1 MLIPIGYYLALLFL
15 LGPVALYTSK
25 RLGKWA
31 GWIYAIVPLYGVI
44 SFLSVLPEV
53 DQGFEFT
60 ESYSWL
66 PQYGINFSIYVDG
79 LSVFFSMLVLGIGAL
94 ILIYAAY
101 YAKAYPRKE
110 IFMGHL
116 ILFMAAMFGVVV
128 AGNLLTLFLFWELT
142 AIFSYLLIG
151 FDHEKYEARW
161 GALQALLITGL
172 GGQALLAGFV
182 LMGITYQNHE
192 FTAIFNNPELLK
204 SSSVYLPVLIL
215 VCIGAFTKS
224 AQFPFHFWLPDAM
237 VAPTPVSA
245 YLHSAT
251 MVKAGIFL
259 LLRFNLV
266 LGGTES
272 WHYILTIFGVTTMF
286 LGAWSSITQTDIK
299 RVLAYA
305 TISALGTLVLLVGTD
320 TEYAI
325 NAAIIFILVHALYKG
340 SLFMLAG
347 IIQKQTGTREIPKL
361 GGLFKYMPFI
371 GLVMSLALVSMAGVP
386 PMLGFISKELVYEAK
401 VHAPSA
407 YGFILSAGI
416 FANVVMVFLS
426 LRLFLDIFTGKK
438 GDYSSNPKRPG
449 LSMVLGPFFL
459 VMMSLILGLFP
470 ETFANALTAQAIK
483 DINPD
488 FGVIKLHLWPGW
500 NLVQLI
506 SILTVLAGILMYIKK
521 DQVISFANKTDLKYF
536 TKKFSSLFN
545 SFIENFLTFTK
556 GKTKKIQH
564 GYHRFYIMT
573 VFAVGSILVWFH
585 VWHADPITITL
596 NFKDIPIADSSLIV
610 LLIVATFTAVSAKSR
625 TITLIA
631 MGVIGFGIT
640 LIFIVFSGVD
650 LPITMILAEVMTIIF
665 SLALLFYLPK
675 YVNKSRQGER
685 MRDAFIANLVGTSMC
700 ILVMQAVAVELGKP
714 MANFF
719 KEASLK
725 EAFGK
730 NIVNVVLVDFR
741 AFDTLGE
748 ITVLAIAAIGIFSLL
763 VYGDRMKKMTK
774 ESEILRI
781 AAKMMYPLLLGLSVV
796 VLLRG
801 HQEPGGG
808 FIGGL
813 MVGAAYIL
821 YAMAYGVKE
830 TRRKYFL
837 QPLHLMGLGLLIA
850 VLSGLP
856 GVIGGGPY
864 MKGEWWELI
873 SGIKLGT
880 PVIFDLG
887 VYLTVA
893 GMLTQ
898 VMDSIMEE

>member
-1 MLIPIGYYLALLFL
+1 MSIPIGYYLALLFF
-15 LGPVALYTSK
+15 LGPVALKTSK
-25 RLGKWA
+25 KLGRWA
-31 GWIYAIVPLYGVI
+31 GWIYSIVPLYGVI
-44 SFLSVLPEV
+44 GFLRILPDV
-53 DQGFEFT
+53 DQGLELT
-60 ESYSWL
+60 ESYTWL

-116 ILFMAAMFGVVV
+116 ILFMAAMLGVVV
-128 AGNLLTLFLFWELT
+128 AGNLLTFFLFWELT
-142 AIFSYLLIG
+142 SIFSYLLIG

-182 LMGITYQNHE
+182 LMENTYQNYE
-192 FTAIFNNPELLK
+192 FSAIFSNPELLQ
-204 SSSVYLPVLIL
+204 STSFYLPVLIL
-215 VCIGAFTKS
+215 VCVGAFTKS

-259 LLRFNLV
+259 LLRFNPI
-266 LGGTES
+266 LGGTDS
-272 WHYILTIFGVTTMF
+272 WHYILTVFGVTTMF
-286 LGAWSSITQTDIK
+286 LGAWNSITQTDIK

-320 TEYAI
+320 TEYAV

-340 SLFMLAG
+340 SLFMIAG
-347 IIQKQTGTREIPKL
+347 IIQKQTGTREISKL
-361 GGLFKYMPFI
+361 GGLFKFMPFI
-371 GLVMSLALVSMAGVP
+371 GVVMALALVSMSGVP

-407 YGFILSAGI
+407 YGFVLSAGI

-426 LRLFLDIFTGKK
+426 LRLFLDIFTGEK
-438 GDYSSNPKRPG
+438 GDYSSDIKRPAV
-449 LSMVLGPFFL
+449 SMVLGPLLL
-459 VMMSLILGLFP
+459 VSMSLILGLYP
-470 ETFANALTAQAIK
+470 GMIANPLTAQAIK
-483 DINPD
+483 DINPN
-488 FGVIKLHLWPGW
+488 FGAIELRLWPGW
-500 NLVQLI
+500 NLVQVI
-506 SILTVLAGILMYIKK
+506 SILTVLAGIFMYINREL
-521 DQVISFANKTDLKYF
+521 VIAFANRIDLKYF
-536 TKKFSSLFN
+536 TKKFSSLF
-545 SFIENFLTFTK
+545 STSIETFLTFTK
-556 GKTKKIQH
+556 GKTKRIQH

-573 VFAVGSILVWFH
+573 VFAVGSLLVWFH
-585 VWHADPITITL
+585 IWHADPITITL
-596 NFKDIPIADSSLIV
+596 NFKNISVAESSLIV

-625 TITLIA
+625 MITLVA

-640 LIFIVFSGVD
+640 LIFIIFSGVD

-665 SLALLFYLPK
+665 SVALLYYLPR

-685 MRDAFIANLVGTSMC
+685 MRDAIIANLVGTSMC
-700 ILVMQAVAVELGKP
+700 ILVMQAVTVELGKP

-719 KEASLK
+719 KDASLNI
-725 EAFGK
+725 AHGR
-730 NIVNVVLVDFR
+730 NIVNVILVDFR

-763 VYGDRMKKMTK
+763 VYGDGVQKMAK

-781 AAKMMYPLLLGLSVV
+781 AASLMRPLLLVLSVV

-813 MVGAAYIL
+813 MVGAAFIL

-830 TRRKYFL
+830 ARKKYL
-837 QPLHLMGLGLLIA
+837 LKPLHMMGLGLLIA
-850 VLSGLP
+850 LASGFP
-856 GVIGGGPY
+856 GVMSGGPY
-864 MKGEWWELI
+864 MQGEWWELI

-880 PVIFDLG
+880 PVIFDIG
-887 VYLTVA
+887 VYVTVA
-893 GMLTQ
+893 GMLIQ